1 MRPSLSSRPRLR
13 RGGVAPGAAT
23 WDDAGMSPDPD
34 PLVLR
39 SLAALDAAP
48 AAAFIRM
55 AFSAQPVP
63 TDPPSSPLRET
74 PEGVAAL
81 LAEGG
86 GFALSGAGGDAALIL
101 FAERGG
107 GLYCGRLAIHPA
119 LRGRGLARR
128 LIAAAEEEGRR
139 RGLARLWV
147 KVRLALPGNL
157 ALFAGLGFREVG
169 REAHPGYAAPT
180 TAILEKALDA

>member
-1 MRPSLSSRPRLR
+1 MPSDSDTLI
-13 RGGVAPGAAT
+13 
-23 WDDAGMSPDPD
+23 
-34 PLVLR
+34 LR
-39 SLAALDAAP
+39 SLAVADAAP

-55 AFSAQPVP
+55 AFAAQPIP
-63 TDPPSSPLRET
+63 TDPPSSALRET
-74 PEGVAAL
+74 PEGVAAF

-86 GFALSGAGGDAALIL
+86 GFALSGAQGDAALIL

-128 LIAAAEEEGRR
+128 LVAAAEDEARR

-147 KVRLALPGNL
+147 KVRLSLPGNL
-157 ALFAGLGFREVG
+157 ALFAGLGFLEVG

-180 TAILEKALDA
+180 TAVLEKLLEA

>member
-1 MRPSLSSRPRLR
+1 MPFDPATLVPRPL
-13 RGGVAPGAAT
+13 APE
-23 WDDAGMSPDPD
+23 DAE
-34 PLVLR
+34 
-39 SLAALDAAP
+39 P

-55 AFSAQPVP
+55 AFASQPFP
-63 TDPPSSPLRET
+63 TDPPSSALRET
-74 PEGVAAL
+74 AAGVAAF

-86 GFALSGAGGDAALIL
+86 GIALSGAEGDAALIL

-128 LIAAAEEEGRR
+128 LVAAAAAEALG
-139 RGLARLWV
+139 RGLPRLWV

-157 ALFAGLGFREVG
+157 ALFAGLGFREIG
-169 REAHPGYAAPT
+169 REAHPGHAEPT
-180 TAILEKALDA
+180 TAVLEKRLGA

>member
-1 MRPSLSSRPRLR
+1 MPS
-13 RGGVAPGAAT
+13 
-23 WDDAGMSPDPD
+23 DPA

-39 SLAALDAAP
+39 PLRPGDAAS

-55 AFSAQPVP
+55 AFAAQPIP
-63 TDPPSSPLRET
+63 TDPPSSALRET
-74 PEGVAAL
+74 AQGVAAF

-86 GFALSGAGGDAALIL
+86 GFALTGAQGDAALIL

-128 LIAAAEEEGRR
+128 LVAATEEEARR
-139 RGLARLWV
+139 RGVRRMWV
-147 KVRLALPGNL
+147 RVRLALPGNL
-157 ALFAGLGFREVG
+157 ALFAGLGFRETG
-169 REAHPGYAAPT
+169 REAHAGYAEPT
-180 TAILEKALDA
+180 TALMEKTLEA